1 MVADDHLHHVE
12 LDSSFDVRFLV
23 LTGAERLDLRGL
35 CPYSRHLILQPAEV
49 CPVADPQ
56 ELGPLNEVGEVEV
69 LNIVAGHNVWI
80 DLHDELLP
88 CL

>member
-1 MVADDHLHHVE
+1 MGQQSASAASRKGSSLTANGADATSV
-12 LDSSFDVRFLV
+12 DVV
-23 LTGAERLDLRGL
+23 L
-35 CPYSRHLILQPAEV
+35 EV
-49 CPVADPQ
+49 NRVWNRKDPQ

-88 CL
+88 RL